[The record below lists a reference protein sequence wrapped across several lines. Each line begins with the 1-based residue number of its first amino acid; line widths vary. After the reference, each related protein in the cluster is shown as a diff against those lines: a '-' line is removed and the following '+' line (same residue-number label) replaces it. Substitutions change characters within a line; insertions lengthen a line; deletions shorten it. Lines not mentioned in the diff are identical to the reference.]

1 MTSIPGAPLRYAP
14 AGAADSVDSTDL
26 FPGAMAA
33 LTNLV
38 PLPSGKNYWVCRPA
52 MQELT
57 DFTGFTNPGFVSG
70 YIIVGDLAIGMIASD
85 ATPDYDEPFVF
96 DLAGA
101 SFVTLTGVTG
111 ANVPLSPS
119 TTGAWVPPTFAVIGV
134 KVIITHPGYDGI
146 THFFGVIDIS
156 DPTNPTYTAQNTTGT
171 LLPTV
176 PTAVAQFNGRAWYA
190 VNPLT
195 GQPAT
200 YFSDIL
206 APTVLTAGTQII
218 TYDDRIE
225 ITALAGLPLSNQLGG
240 MIQALIVFK
249 SLDNMYQ
256 VTGDAAST
264 TSPLSKNALNIA
276 TGTQAPNSIV
286 ATPYGLMFMSPDGYR
301 LISFEAI
308 VSDPMGAQGAGI
320 AVPFIYSNVPSRV
333 CAAANSDVLRVT
345 TQNANAVDNP
355 YQEYWYHFSR
365 KIWSGPHTS
374 TASILERWRNT
385 FIVAPV
391 DQLHSLARSDTM
403 QGLTTTFSEY
413 GVDLD
418 WNFLTAYLPDPE
430 QMAMYSVI
438 ETTINIA
445 RASAAGNIVAY
456 AIDQDAAVIDS
467 VIMPA
472 PGSATVWGAFLWGA
486 SPWLGALVA
495 LRIKPIFWTIPVVF
509 NRMQFRLAGQ
519 SASGVIIGELRMRYQ
534 VLNYL
539 TADFGD
545 S

>member
-1 MTSIPGAPLRYAP
+1 MTTIPGAPLRYAP
-14 AGAADSVDSTDL
+14 AGAADSIDSTDL

-33 LTNLV
+33 VTNLV
-38 PLPSGKNYWVCRPA
+38 PLPAGKNYWVCRPA

-57 DFTGFTNPGFVSG
+57 DFSTFTNPDFISVMH
-70 YIIVGDLAIGMIASD
+70 VFGDLCIGMIASD
-85 ATPDYDEPFVF
+85 ATPGYDEPFVF
-96 DLAGA
+96 DLSGA
-101 SFVTLTGVTG
+101 TFVAITGVTG
-111 ANVPLSPS
+111 LNVPLSPS
-119 TTGAWVPPTFAVIGV
+119 PTGAWIPPVMAVVGT
-134 KVIITHPGYDGI
+134 KVIIAHPGYSGLG
-146 THFFGVIDIS
+146 TNFFGVIDIS
-156 DPTNPTYTAQNTTGT
+156 DPTNPTYTDANTTGT
-171 LLPTV
+171 ALPTV
-176 PTAVAQFNGRAWYA
+176 PTAVANFNGRAWFA

-200 YFSDIL
+200 YFTDIL
-206 APTVLTAGTQII
+206 APTVITAGTQIL
-218 TYDDRIE
+218 TYDDNSPL
-225 ITALAGLPLSNQLGG
+225 TALAGLPLSNQLGG

-249 SLDNMYQ
+249 GVDNMYQ
-256 VTGDAAST
+256 VTGDAAAGD
-264 TSPLSKNALNIA
+264 LAKNALNIA
-276 TGTQAPNSIV
+276 TGTQAPNSITP
-286 ATPYGLMFMSPDGYR
+286 TPYGLMFMSPDGYR

-320 AVPFIYSNVPSRV
+320 AVPFIYANIPSRV
-333 CAAANSDVLRVT
+333 CAFANSDVLRVT
-345 TQNANAVDNP
+345 TQNANAVDDP
-355 YQEYWYHFSR
+355 YEEYWYHFSR

-374 TASILERWRNT
+374 TASLLHRWNNT
-385 FIVAPV
+385 FVVAPV

-445 RASAAGNIVAY
+445 RASAAGNVVAY
-456 AIDQDAAVIDS
+456 AIDQDASVIDS

-472 PGSATVWGAFLWGA
+472 PGSATVWGAFVWGA
-486 SPWLGALVA
+486 SPWLGALIA